1 LLNYKT
7 AEKIISNIVY
17 FQNNY
22 MNRPAASNTKVQPP
36 TVLLLQ
42 GMSVVYFSSLIVG
55 KAEKLIAGSKDLFK
69 EKNVFQELKGM
80 GKFLSAPNPFAG
92 TRLGLDTPERLFRY
106 CFGYRSL
113 GILLLKMKDS
123 SLETRKDRKG
133 LLCTSVNK
141 ENEVRSTSQRVLV
154 ALNNCGEYKLL
165 MTFGFLL

>member
-1 LLNYKT
+1 
-7 AEKIISNIVY
+7 
-17 FQNNY
+17 
-22 MNRPAASNTKVQPP
+22 MNRLATSNTKVQPP

-55 KAEKLIAGSKDLFK
+55 KAEKLILSKDLFK
-69 EKNVFQELKGM
+69 ENNDVFQELEGM
-80 GKFLSAPNPFAG
+80 VKFLSVPNPFAG

-154 ALNNCGEYKLL
+154 ALNNCEEYKLL
-165 MTFGFLL
+165 MTSGFLL